1 MRAYVV
7 TTGAVFGLLVIVH
20 LWRIAEEGAHAAGN
34 PWFLLVT
41 VISAAL
47 SVWAWRLA
55 RKPA

>member
-1 MRAYVV
+1 MKTYVV
-7 TTGAVFGLLVIVH
+7 TTGTVFGLLVIVH

-47 SVWAWRLA
+47 SVWAWRLVRTSA
-55 RKPA
+55 